1 MEWLLEYQL
10 PFCDRDAPHWVG
22 LAQKF
27 DIAGKTKTVFFGI
40 ITYGGKLV
48 SADWL
53 RQMAFF
59 LNYEGTFGNQEGI
72 TWFRLV

>member
-1 MEWLLEYQL
+1 MPLTDLALPKSLTLLERL
-10 PFCDRDAPHWVG
+10 KP
-22 LAQKF
+22 
-27 DIAGKTKTVFFGI
+27 FFGL
-40 ITYGGKLV
+40 ITYGAKLV

-72 TWFRLV
+72 T